1 MPPRRNLPFSVPAV
15 DPAALET
22 LLCRAGLAVA
32 VLDGSGHLSML
43 SPGLERLLHR
53 QFEAVP
59 ADSLAEVFHLYG
71 EGGARL
77 LRPDEVPIVRALH
90 GEVVEDAIVTVR
102 APGQPVRHLRVNA
115 TPIVGLN
122 GERQG
127 AWAVMTDVT
136 RLVAAARGELNKSLA
151 ETVNHNL
158 RTPLTTILGHAELLL
173 DQQAA
178 CSPETTRSVEAVW
191 RAGQRLNE
199 VVTWIS
205 EWIDLAYT
213 PEGEGKGSDLA
224 EYLDQQRANLRPTER
239 PVPSR
244 PPRMAARCRGRARQA
259 GHGPGCRGRR
269 RLHERWSRPA
279 RPDLGPASRRT
290 SRRARRGIP
299 RHSPG

>member
-59 ADSLAEVFHLYG
+59 AESLAEVFHLYG

-77 LRPDEVPIVRALH
+77 LRPDEVPIVRASH

-115 TPIVGLN
+115 TPMVGLD

-173 DQQAA
+173 DQQDAFPQRPPVRSRRYGGRA
-178 CSPETTRSVEAVW
+178 NDSTRWSPGSPSGSTSRTPLRV
-191 RAGQRLNE
+191 RARDPTSPSTWIATSELERRLDPDQRL
-199 VVTWIS
+199 
-205 EWIDLAYT
+205 
-213 PEGEGKGSDLA
+213 
-224 EYLDQQRANLRPTER
+224 
-239 PVPSR
+239 PS
-244 PPRMAARCRGRARQA
+244 G
-259 GHGPGCRGRR
+259 
-269 RLHERWSRPA
+269 
-279 RPDLGPASRRT
+279 
-290 SRRARRGIP
+290 
-299 RHSPG
+299 